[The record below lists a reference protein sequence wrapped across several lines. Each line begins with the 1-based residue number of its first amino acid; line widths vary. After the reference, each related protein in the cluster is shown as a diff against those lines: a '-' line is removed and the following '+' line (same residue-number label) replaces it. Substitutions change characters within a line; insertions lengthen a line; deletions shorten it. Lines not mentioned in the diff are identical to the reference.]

1 MLLVMIGPGD
11 LWFLKH
17 SMLKGWRCRSVARLV
32 DYGFGKGLGKD
43 ICTWLHV
50 AITC

>member
-17 SMLKGWRCRSVARLV
+17 SMLKGWRCRSVAWLV
-32 DYGFGKGLGKD
+32 NYGFGKGLGKD
-43 ICTWLHV
+43 VLGYMLL
-50 AITC
+50 